1 MATERWNRLRAWT
14 GGLGRARRIASR
26 SASSQRRATDQVEL
40 FATWGHAGA
49 RSHGRVAAR
58 AAPVTTT
65 TTTRAA
71 PNARARAPVGIIRF
85 TSTQPPLAFPLPPVP
100 R

>member
-26 SASSQRRATDQVEL
+26 SASSQRRATDQVGL
-40 FATWGHAGA
+40 LATWGHAGA

-58 AAPVTTT
+58 VAPVTTT
-65 TTTRAA
+65 RTTRAA
-71 PNARARAPVGIIRF
+71 RRARPRAPAGTRRF
-85 TSTQPPLAFPLPPVP
+85 TLMQPPLAFPLPPTS